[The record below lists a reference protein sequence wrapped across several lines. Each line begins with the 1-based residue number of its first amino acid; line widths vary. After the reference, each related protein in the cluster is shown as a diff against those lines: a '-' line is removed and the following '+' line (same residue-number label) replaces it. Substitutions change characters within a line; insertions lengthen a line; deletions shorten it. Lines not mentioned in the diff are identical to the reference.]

1 MPHPSVSAVILAAGK
16 GTRMGSDLAKV
27 LHPLAGRPMLDH
39 VLDTCAALGVGQTVV
54 VVGWQRE
61 QVTAVAAARGA
72 GTALQDQQLGTGHA
86 VMAAM
91 PAVTGS
97 TVLVLCG
104 DCPLTPP
111 ALLDRVLERHART
124 GAACT
129 GVAARMADPS
139 GYGRMVTDA
148 TGRLVR
154 IVEHKDA
161 TPEQRAI
168 DLVNSGI
175 YAFRADLLADCLK
188 RLRPENAQKEYY
200 LTDVVAM
207 LVAAGHG
214 VELEITAQAAHVLGV
229 NTPQD
234 LARAEQLRAAG

>member
-1 MPHPSVSAVILAAGK
+1 
-16 GTRMGSDLAKV
+16 
-27 LHPLAGRPMLDH
+27 
-39 VLDTCAALGVGQTVV
+39 
-54 VVGWQRE
+54 
-61 QVTAVAAARGA
+61 
-72 GTALQDQQLGTGHA
+72 
-86 VMAAM
+86 
-91 PAVTGS
+91 
-97 TVLVLCG
+97 
-104 DCPLTPP
+104 
-111 ALLDRVLERHART
+111 
-124 GAACT
+124 
-129 GVAARMADPS
+129 
-139 GYGRMVTDA
+139 MVTDA
-148 TGRLVR
+148 AGRLVR